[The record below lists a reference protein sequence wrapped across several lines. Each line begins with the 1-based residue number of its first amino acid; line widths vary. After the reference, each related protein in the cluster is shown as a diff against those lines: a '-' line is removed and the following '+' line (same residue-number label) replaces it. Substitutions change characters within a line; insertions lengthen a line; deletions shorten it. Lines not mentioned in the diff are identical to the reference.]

1 MTKPLPAPHYA
12 IIYQDNSTLFLEF
25 PTLVLRF
32 PFTEAGLHK
41 ALKHIPS
48 SSAHPGYVARNGNI
62 PDHKLNVSGKIAR
75 ISPTTKRKRE
85 VAKITDEQRSAVNDL
100 LRKRGLG

>member
-1 MTKPLPAPHYA
+1 MSKPTPAPHYA
-12 IIYQDNSTLFLEF
+12 IIYQDHDSLYLEF

-32 PFTEAGLHK
+32 PFSEAGLHK

-48 SSAHPGYVARNGNI
+48 SKAHPGYVARNGNI
-62 PDHKLNVSGKIAR
+62 PDRAVSVSGRVAR
-75 ISPTTKRKRE
+75 ISPATRRKRE
-85 VAKITDEQRSAVNDL
+85 VAKITAEQRSGVMEL